1 MTPARA
7 LERAVALPND
17 ANLAN
22 DRRRRHRSASAR
34 ARETRDGRSGTR
46 ARAIADGESKREDA
60 NAANAAEDAIEA
72 SRGVTS
78 TVSATVRRTRAIAGM
93 LEGKDE
99 KVAEA
104 ELKALTS
111 RAANETS
118 SLLEDLAP
126 YARPSEDAAWEDE
139 RFAHDAEQS
148 YGGEHDLNVGP
159 FTMNF
164 RGNDLLVDAMLKV
177 AAGRRYGL
185 VGKNGCGKT
194 TFIDILAGRKST
206 GVLSGTVSI
215 NGEPLSLE
223 RATRSASGPA

>member
-7 LERAVALPND
+7 LEREVVLPND

-22 DRRRRHRSASAR
+22 DRRRRHRSTSAR

-60 NAANAAEDAIEA
+60 NGADGVEDAIEA

-104 ELKALTS
+104 ELKALRLEVAAL
-111 RAANETS
+111 RAA
-118 SLLEDLAP
+118 
-126 YARPSEDAAWEDE
+126 AA
-139 RFAHDAEQS
+139 
-148 YGGEHDLNVGP
+148 
-159 FTMNF
+159 T
-164 RGNDLLVDAMLKV
+164 
-177 AAGRRYGL
+177 
-185 VGKNGCGKT
+185 
-194 TFIDILAGRKST
+194 
-206 GVLSGTVSI
+206 
-215 NGEPLSLE
+215 
-223 RATRSASGPA
+223 RATTRDSC